1 MQKFEEV
8 MALICIFLQ
17 IINNCRR
24 SMIGCVFNGKTRI
37 SARLC
42 LKLSCMHLIIYE
54 INAECW
60 KKKPGK
66 HFLHSTHLQD
76 AG

>member
-1 MQKFEEV
+1 
-8 MALICIFLQ
+8 
-17 IINNCRR
+17 
-24 SMIGCVFNGKTRI
+24 MIGCVFNGKTRI

-54 INAECW
+54 INAERW

-66 HFLHSTHLQD
+66 HFLHSTYIHTYRMPVILQETNPQSIVNPPTILMSV
-76 AG
+76 